1 MKRRTDRW
9 GGRSGKRPGGRSGD
23 RRGGAFGGRAGRE
36 GEDCLF
42 PPDPVAAEE
51 AAAFAAAAAAA
62 REQDPEAAR
71 QKGIAL
77 LARRDYGSAELRE
90 RLLAVPFTESAV
102 ETAIL
107 ALENAGFL
115 DDERYAE
122 HFVAYHSGRGQGP
135 RRIRLEMRGKGLP
148 EHLIAGAIN
157 EAAPVWAERAQ
168 ALRRRRFGVD
178 APGTLEER
186 ARQSR
191 FLLYRGF
198 TPAQV
203 RLAFVVDRVDLED
216 LDLDADMPEDS
227 AHVD

>member
-1 MKRRTDRW
+1 MKKRSNRW
-9 GGRSGKRPGGRSGD
+9 GGRSGASAGG
-23 RRGGAFGGRAGRE
+23 RRGGWSAARGRRADE
-36 GEDCLF
+36 ESLF
-42 PPDPVAAEE
+42 PPDPAAVAE
-51 AAAFAAAAAAA
+51 AAAEAAAAAAA
-62 REQDPEAAR
+62 REQDPELAR

-90 RLLAVPFTESAV
+90 RLLAVPFALSAV
-102 ETAIL
+102 ETAIA

-115 DDERYAE
+115 DDGRYAE

-148 EHLIAGAIN
+148 EHLVTGAID

-168 ALRRRRFGVD
+168 ALRRRRFGVE

-216 LDLDADMPEDS
+216 LDLDTDMPEDS

>member
-1 MKRRTDRW
+1 MKRRSDRW
-9 GGRSGKRPGGRSGD
+9 GGRAGGRFGG
-23 RRGGAFGGRAGRE
+23 RRGGPPATRGKRAE
-36 GEDCLF
+36 EDSLF
-42 PPDPVAAEE
+42 PPDPAAVAE
-51 AAAFAAAAAAA
+51 AAAAAAEAAAA
-62 REQDPEAAR
+62 RERDPEAAR

-90 RLLAVPFTESAV
+90 RLLAVPFAPAAVDSAI
-102 ETAIL
+102 E
-107 ALENAGFL
+107 ALENARFL
-115 DDERYAE
+115 DDGRYAE

-148 EHLIAGAIN
+148 EHLITGAIN
-157 EAAPVWAERAQ
+157 ETASVWAERAQ
-168 ALRRRRFGVD
+168 ALRRRRFGVE
-178 APGTLEER
+178 APGSLEER

>member
-1 MKRRTDRW
+1 MKKRSNRW
-9 GGRSGKRPGGRSGD
+9 GSRAGERAGERAVG
-23 RRGGAFGGRAGRE
+23 RRGGSAATRGRRAE
-36 GEDCLF
+36 EDSLF
-42 PPDPVAAEE
+42 PPDPVAAAE
-51 AAAFAAAAAAA
+51 AAAEAAAVAAA

-90 RLLAVPFTESAV
+90 RLLAVPFSAEAVESA
-102 ETAIL
+102 IQ
-107 ALENAGFL
+107 ALENARFL
-115 DDERYAE
+115 DDGRYAE

-148 EHLIAGAIN
+148 EHLISGAIN
-157 EAAPVWAERAQ
+157 ESAPVWAERAQ
-168 ALRRRRFGVD
+168 ALRRRRFGVE

-216 LDLDADMPEDS
+216 LDLDGDMPEDS

>member
-1 MKRRTDRW
+1 MKKRSNRW
-9 GGRSGKRPGGRSGD
+9 GGGAGDRFGG
-23 RRGGAFGGRAGRE
+23 RRGGSPARRGRRAAE
-36 GEDCLF
+36 ESLF
-42 PPDPVAAEE
+42 PPDPAAAEE
-51 AAAFAAAAAAA
+51 AARTAAEAAAV

-90 RLLAVPFTESAV
+90 RLLAVPFAAAAV
-102 ETAIL
+102 ESAIL
-107 ALENAGFL
+107 ALENARFL
-115 DDERYAE
+115 DDGRYAE

-148 EHLIAGAIN
+148 EYLITGAIN

-168 ALRRRRFGVD
+168 ALRRRRFGVE

-203 RLAFVVDRVDLED
+203 RLAFVVDQVDLED
-216 LDLDADMPEDS
+216 LDLDSDMPEDS